1 MKKSIFFCTF
11 LFLCTISSA
20 QTLFTVGGEAVTTAD
35 FRKAFK
41 KNNPAD
47 SSIQAMQDYLKLY
60 IRYKLKV
67 KAAIAK
73 GIDTLPAQRQEA
85 EQFRSQIA
93 EPFMLD
99 ASRIQAL
106 TDEAIARAKTDV
118 LATQVFI
125 PFAPDEAMSGA
136 ALKKINEAW
145 SMLKQG
151 MPFSEVAAKFPSNT
165 PSQKNGRIGWIT
177 AFTLPYTP
185 ESVLYG
191 LKTGTFSAP
200 LKSSAGYHIFR
211 KEAVR
216 PNPGQLSVA
225 HILLTFPPEALAKDS
240 ILVSK
245 KADSVYNALLKG
257 QSFAEMAK
265 AVSDDNGSFQ
275 QGGELAP
282 FTTGENDE
290 VFENAAFSLTK
301 DGEISKPVLTS
312 YGYHIIK
319 RMKLIPRSV
328 ISADPLYVESI
339 RQQIYQD
346 SRSEQAR
353 DALIDMVIRKAGS
366 KLLVPEK
373 ELFDFSEKNL
383 RTDTIVPLQNISAR
397 TPVLSTGNRTM
408 DALEWCRYIRVTKNP
423 LNNQEQ
429 PKSYTEL
436 LETMRRYE
444 AMQYYRDHLEAFQ
457 PDFAEQFRAFKEGN
471 MLFEIMQ
478 QEIWNKS
485 SADSSGLARFYQQ
498 NKDKYFWEPSAEAV
512 LLTCTDQMAA
522 GELKR
527 KITANPTQWQQI
539 TDAMEGRATADSAKM
554 ELTQLPISGSAPL
567 KDKSFTEQQLQAD
580 GTVLFAYIFKLYPE
594 KHPRSFEEARG
605 FILNDYQQFL
615 EEEWVKKLEKEYP
628 VAINEKER
636 KKLFGNAGK

>member
-1 MKKSIFFCTF
+1 MKKPIFFCSLLLLSATAF
-11 LFLCTISSA
+11 A
-20 QTLFTVGGEAVTTAD
+20 QTLFTVGGERVSTEA
-35 FRKAFK
+35 FKKAFK
-41 KNNPAD
+41 KNNPTD
-47 SSIQAMQDYLKLY
+47 SSVQAMQDYLKLY

-73 GIDTLPAQRQEA
+73 GIDTLPAQHQEA

-93 EPFMLD
+93 EPYMLD
-99 ASRIQAL
+99 GARIQSL
-106 TDEAIARAKTDV
+106 TEEAIDRAKTDV
-118 LATQVFI
+118 LAAQIFI
-125 PFAPDEAMSGA
+125 PFDKDETT
-136 ALKKINEAW
+136 ALAQINEAHN
-145 SMLKQG
+145 MLKKG
-151 MPFSEVAAKFPSNT
+151 TPFQDVAAKFPSNNGT
-165 PSQKNGRIGWIT
+165 QKNGRIGWVT

-185 ESVLYG
+185 ESVLYE
-191 LKTGTFSAP
+191 LKPGTFSAP

-225 HILLTFPPEALAKDS
+225 HILLTFPPEATAKDS
-240 ILVSK
+240 ASVLK
-245 KADSVYNALLKG
+245 KADSVYNELLKG
-257 QSFAEMAK
+257 KSFADMAK

-275 QGGELAP
+275 MGGELAP

-290 VFENAAFSLTK
+290 VFENAAFALAK
-301 DGEISKPVLTS
+301 DGDISKPVLTA

-328 ISADPLYVESI
+328 ISTDPLYVESI

-353 DALIDMVIRKAGS
+353 DALIDMVIKKAGS
-366 KLLVPEK
+366 RLLVPEK
-373 ELFDFSEKNL
+373 DLFDFSEKNL
-383 RTDTIVPLQNISAR
+383 QTDTIVPYNKISTR
-397 TPVLSTGNRTM
+397 TPVLATGSRTM
-408 DALEWCRYIRVTKNP
+408 DALEWCRYIRVARNP
-423 LNNQEQ
+423 LNNQEK
-429 PKSYTEL
+429 PKSYPEL

-444 AMQYYRDHLEAFQ
+444 AMQYYRDHLEEFQ
-457 PDFAEQFRAFKEGN
+457 PAFAEQFREFKEGN

-478 QEIWNKS
+478 QEVWNKS
-485 SADSSGLARFYQQ
+485 SADSAGLSRFYQQ

-527 KITANPTQWQQI
+527 KITANPALWQQI

-554 ELTQLPISGSAPL
+554 ELTQLPISGNTAL
-567 KDKSFTEQQLQAD
+567 KEKNFTEQVLQAD

-605 FILNDYQQFL
+605 FVLNDYQQFL
-615 EEEWVKKLEKEYP
+615 EDEWVKKLEKVYP
-628 VAINEKER
+628 VTMHEKER
-636 KKLFGNAGK
+636 KQLFGNAGK

>member
-1 MKKSIFFCTF
+1 MPCFMKKSIFFCSLLLLSTTAF
-11 LFLCTISSA
+11 T
-20 QTLFTVGGEAVTTAD
+20 QTLFTVGGESVSTEA
-35 FRKAFK
+35 FKKAFK
-41 KNNPAD
+41 KNNPTD

-67 KAAIAK
+67 KAATAK

-93 EPFMLD
+93 EPYMLD
-99 ASRIQAL
+99 GARIQSL
-106 TDEAIARAKTDV
+106 TEEAISRAKTDV
-118 LATQVFI
+118 LAAQIFI
-125 PFAPDEAMSGA
+125 PFTKDEAEALAQINA
-136 ALKKINEAW
+136 AHNMLKK
-145 SMLKQG
+145 G
-151 MPFSEVAAKFPSNT
+151 MPFQEVAAKFSAN
-165 PSQKNGRIGWIT
+165 SMHKHGRIGWVT
-177 AFTLPYTP
+177 AFSLPYTP

-191 LKTGTFSAP
+191 LKPGTFSAP

-225 HILLTFPPEALAKDS
+225 HILLTFPPEASAKDS
-240 ILVSK
+240 LSVLK
-245 KADSVYNALLKG
+245 KADSVYNELLKG
-257 QSFAEMAK
+257 RPFADMAK

-290 VFENAAFSLTK
+290 VFENAAFALAK
-301 DGEISKPVLTS
+301 NGDISKPVLTA

-328 ISADPLYVESI
+328 ISSDPLYVESI

-353 DALIDMVIRKAGS
+353 DALIDMAIKKAGS

-373 ELFDFSEKNL
+373 DLFDFSEKNL
-383 RTDTIVPLQNISAR
+383 QTDTIVPHNKISTR

-408 DALEWCRYIRVTKNP
+408 DALEWCRYIRVARNP

-429 PKSYTEL
+429 PKSYSEL

-444 AMQYYRDHLEAFQ
+444 AMQYYRDHLEEFQ
-457 PDFAEQFRAFKEGN
+457 PAFAEQFREFKEGN

-478 QEIWNKS
+478 QEVWNKS

-527 KITANPTQWQQI
+527 KIAANPAQWQQI
-539 TDAMEGRATADSAKM
+539 TDAMEGRATADSAKI
-554 ELTQLPISGSAPL
+554 ELTQLPISGNAPL
-567 KDKSFTEQQLQAD
+567 KEKAFTEQVLQAD
-580 GTVLFAYIFKLYPE
+580 GTVLFAYIFTLYPE

-605 FILNDYQQFL
+605 FVLNDYQQFL
-615 EEEWVKKLEKEYP
+615 EDEWVKKLEKLYP
-628 VAINEKER
+628 VTIHDKER
-636 KKLFGNAGK
+636 KQLFGNAGK